1 MTKKWAWSKMGVVT
15 FSQMATNQT
24 LLQITPPTLRYK
36 LTANV
41 NGNTYSAEISI
52 TRNHDFEK
60 IGENSKSRK
69 KFKSIFFEN
78 FLKISSLCVLNDADH
93 FKPKKHFSIFG
104 QLYLYAKILSS
115 GLKLKHTRCVFDR
128 RVVCVRSRSPRV

>member
-1 MTKKWAWSKMGVVT
+1 MPQLVHFNFFTYFQRLRVTKKLAWSKMGVVT

-60 IGENSKSRK
+60 IGK
-69 KFKSIFFEN
+69 KLSICLFFEN

-93 FKPKKHFSIFG
+93 FKPKNFFRFS
-104 QLYLYAKILSS
+104 AN
-115 GLKLKHTRCVFDR
+115 
-128 RVVCVRSRSPRV
+128 

>member
-1 MTKKWAWSKMGVVT
+1 MPQLVDFNFFTYFQRLRVTKKWAWSKMGVVT
-15 FSQMATNQT
+15 FSKMATSQT

-60 IGENSKSRK
+60 IGKNCKSRK
-69 KFKSIFFEN
+69 KFKSFFFEN

-93 FKPKKHFSIFG
+93 FKPKKLFSIFG
-104 QLYLYAKILSS
+104 QLTNYPIS
-115 GLKLKHTRCVFDR
+115 
-128 RVVCVRSRSPRV
+128 